1 MDIVIDSSLK
11 SMWPETALG
20 VLEYE
25 AEVVKSPDELLD
37 AFEET
42 IEKLSDEYCMD
53 DIAKLQH
60 IAATRKAYKTL
71 GKNPSEYR
79 NAAEAMLRRVVKNNG
94 LYHINNIVEV
104 NNLISISSGYSIGS
118 YDEGEV
124 KGQVVYKKAEE
135 DLHYAGI
142 GKNSVNIGCIPTL
155 HDEEGAFGN
164 ATSDSQRAMIK
175 EGRRKIASVI
185 YSFDGTDGLMEWMDE
200 FEADL
205 KKYCGV
211 DSVSKRIIE

>member
-11 SMWPETALG
+11 SMWPEMALG

-25 AEVVKSPDELLD
+25 AEVLKSPDELLD
-37 AFEET
+37 AFEDT

-60 IAATRKAYKTL
+60 IAATRKAYKAL

-104 NNLISISSGYSIGS
+104 NNLT
-118 YDEGEV
+118 DF
-124 KGQVVYKKAEE
+124 
-135 DLHYAGI
+135 H
-142 GKNSVNIGCIPTL
+142 
-155 HDEEGAFGN
+155 AFP
-164 ATSDSQRAMIK
+164 
-175 EGRRKIASVI
+175 
-185 YSFDGTDGLMEWMDE
+185 
-200 FEADL
+200 
-205 KKYCGV
+205 
-211 DSVSKRIIE
+211 

>member
-1 MDIVIDSSLK
+1 MDIVIDRSLK
-11 SMWPETALG
+11 EMWPETALG

-25 AEVVKSPDELLD
+25 ADVVKSQDSLLD
-37 AFEET
+37 AFEEA

-53 DIAKLQH
+53 DIAKLPH
-60 IAATRKAYKTL
+60 VAATRKAYKAL

-79 NAAEAMLRRVVKNNG
+79 NAAEAMLRRVVKNSG

-124 KGQVVYKKAEE
+124 SGQVVYKRAEE

-155 HDEEGAFGN
+155 HDDEGAFGN

-175 EGRRKIASVI
+175 EGKRKIASVI
-185 YSFDGTDGLMEWMDE
+185 YAFDGTEGLGKWMDE
-200 FEADL
+200 FEEDL

-211 DSVSKRIIE
+211 TLVNKRIIE